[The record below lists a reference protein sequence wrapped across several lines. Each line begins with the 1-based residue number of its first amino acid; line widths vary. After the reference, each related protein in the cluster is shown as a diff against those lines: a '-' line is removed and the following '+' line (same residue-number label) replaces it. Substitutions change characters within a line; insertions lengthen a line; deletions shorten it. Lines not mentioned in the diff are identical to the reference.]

1 MKRTSRVF
9 LLGGIILAIIVFV
22 LIILLFSN
30 GTTGNGGTTN
40 PPPVTQLDT
49 VYATVD
55 IPLGTQVT
63 SDMVATHKVDV
74 TTRSQTA
81 FSSVNDVVGQII
93 RTQVSANTDLNAS
106 MFASSGIVASVSPLL
121 DKGERAIS
129 IQVDQQTGVGTLVQT
144 GDHVDVIIG
153 FGGTTYGSQTPPES
167 CGTSFRETTIDPKTG
182 VVTDAPSTG
191 ASVKMV
197 VQNTKVVGTLLPPP
211 TAASAS
217 SNSAAA
223 STPPT
228 GTSLNGQ
235 QEIVLLAVT
244 AQQAEVIRYGQI
256 DGCLSLVL
264 RSPKDYVDASTPP
277 NPVVPPLDPTTGVI
291 LKTLVDQY
299 GVLPPQIIE
308 AVLPKK

>member
-30 GTTGNGGTTN
+30 GTTGTGNNNN

-74 TTRSQTA
+74 TTRPATA
-81 FSSVNDVVGQII
+81 FASVNDVVGQVM
-93 RTQVSANTDLNAS
+93 RTTVVANTDLNAT
-106 MFASSGIVASVSPLL
+106 MFASSGIVASVTPNL
-121 DKGERAIS
+121 DKGMRAMS
-129 IQVDQQTGVGTLVQT
+129 VQVDQVTGAGTLIQT

-153 FGGTTYGSQTPPES
+153 FGGSTAGNT
-167 CGTSFRETTIDPKTG
+167 CGTGFQLDNVDPKTG
-182 VVTDAPSTG
+182 VITPVSALGGS
-191 ASVKMV
+191 SIKMV
-197 VQNTKVVGTLLPPP
+197 VQSSKVVGTLLPPP
-211 TAASAS
+211 VAAANNGAAASA
-217 SNSAAA
+217 APA
-223 STPPT
+223 

-235 QEIVLLAVT
+235 QEIVLLEVT
-244 AQQAEVIRYGQI
+244 AQQAEVIRYGQV

-299 GVLPPQIIE
+299 GVLPPQIIQV
-308 AVLPKK
+308 VLPKK

>member
-1 MKRTSRVF
+1 LKRTSRVF

-30 GTTGNGGTTN
+30 GTGGTGSTSN
-40 PPPVTQLDT
+40 PPPVTQLQT

-63 SDMVATHKVDV
+63 SDMVATHQVDV
-74 TTRSQTA
+74 TTRSATA
-81 FSSVNDVVGQII
+81 FSNITDVVGQII
-93 RTQVSANTDLNAS
+93 RTQVTANTDLNAG
-106 MFASSGIVASVSPLL
+106 MFASSGIVASVTPNL
-121 DKGERAIS
+121 DKGMRAMS
-129 IQVDQQTGVGTLVQT
+129 VQVDQVTGVGTLIQT

-153 FGGTTYGSQTPPES
+153 FGGSTAGSS
-167 CGTSFRETTIDPKTG
+167 CGTGFQLDNVDPKTG
-182 VVTDAPSTG
+182 VITPVSALGGS
-191 ASVKMV
+191 SIKMI
-197 VQNTKVVGTLLPPP
+197 VQSSKVVGTLLPPP
-211 TAASAS
+211 TAAAQG
-217 SNSAAA
+217 AAA
-223 STPPT
+223 SGAPS

-235 QEIVLLAVT
+235 QEIVLLQVT
-244 AQQAEVIRYGQI
+244 AQQAEVIRYGQV

-299 GVLPPQIIE
+299 GVLPPQIIQV
-308 AVLPKK
+308 VLPKK

>member
-30 GTTGNGGTTN
+30 GTTGSNGNTGQ

-74 TTRSQTA
+74 TTRSATA

-93 RTQVSANTDLNAS
+93 RTNVVANTDLDAS
-106 MFASSGIVASVSPLL
+106 MFASSGIVASVTPNL
-121 DKGERAIS
+121 DKGMRAMS
-129 IQVDQQTGVGTLVQT
+129 VQVDQVTGAGTLIQT

-153 FGGTTYGSQTPPES
+153 FGGSTAGNT
-167 CGTSFRETTIDPKTG
+167 CGTGFQLDNVDPKTG
-182 VVTDAPSTG
+182 VITPVSALGGS
-191 ASVKMV
+191 SIKMI
-197 VQNTKVVGTLLPPP
+197 VQSSKVVGTLLPPP
-211 TAASAS
+211 VAAA
-217 SNSAAA
+217 NNGAAA
-223 STPPT
+223 STAPA

-235 QEIVLLAVT
+235 QEIVLLEVT
-244 AQQAEVIRYGQI
+244 AQQAEVIRYGQV

-299 GVLPPQIIE
+299 GVLPPQIIQV
-308 AVLPKK
+308 VLPKK

>member
-1 MKRTSRVF
+1 LKRTSRVF

-30 GTTGNGGTTN
+30 GNAGTSGTTN

-74 TTRSQTA
+74 TTRSATA
-81 FSSVNDVVGQII
+81 FSNIDGVVGQII
-93 RTQVSANTDLNAS
+93 RTNVTANANLDAS
-106 MFASSGIVASVSPLL
+106 MFASSGIVASVTPNL
-121 DKGERAIS
+121 DKGMRAMS
-129 IQVDQQTGVGTLVQT
+129 VQVDQVTGVGTLIQT

-153 FGGTTYGSQTPPES
+153 FGGSTAGTS
-167 CGTSFRETTIDPKTG
+167 CGTGFQLDNVDPKTG
-182 VVTDAPSTG
+182 VITPVTNLGGS
-191 ASVKMV
+191 SVKMV
-197 VQNTKVVGTLLPPP
+197 VQSSKVVGTLLPPP
-211 TAASAS
+211 P
-217 SNSAAA
+217 AAA
-223 STPPT
+223 SGGNGTATASSAPA

-235 QEIVLLAVT
+235 QEIVLLEVT
-244 AQQAEVIRYGQI
+244 AQQAEVIRYGQV

-308 AVLPKK
+308 VVKPK

>member
-30 GTTGNGGTTN
+30 GTGGTGSTSN
-40 PPPVTQLDT
+40 PPPVTQLQT

-63 SDMVATHKVDV
+63 SDMVATHQVDV
-74 TTRSQTA
+74 TTRSATA
-81 FSSVNDVVGQII
+81 FSNITDVVGQII
-93 RTQVSANTDLNAS
+93 RTQVTANTDLNAG
-106 MFASSGIVASVSPLL
+106 MFASSGIVASVTPNL
-121 DKGERAIS
+121 DKGMRAMS
-129 IQVDQQTGVGTLVQT
+129 VQVDQVTGVGTLIQT

-153 FGGTTYGSQTPPES
+153 FGGSTAGSS
-167 CGTSFRETTIDPKTG
+167 CGTGFQLDNVDPKTG
-182 VVTDAPSTG
+182 VITPVSALGGS
-191 ASVKMV
+191 SIKMI
-197 VQNTKVVGTLLPPP
+197 VQSSKVVGTLLPPP
-211 TAASAS
+211 TAATQG
-217 SNSAAA
+217 AAA
-223 STPPT
+223 SGAPS

-235 QEIVLLAVT
+235 QEIVLLQVT
-244 AQQAEVIRYGQI
+244 AQQAEVIRYGQV

-299 GVLPPQIIE
+299 GVLPPQIIQV
-308 AVLPKK
+308 VLPKK

>member
-1 MKRTSRVF
+1 MF

-30 GTTGNGGTTN
+30 GNGGTPGSTT

-63 SDMVATHKVDV
+63 STMVATHKVDV
-74 TTRSQTA
+74 STRSATA
-81 FSSVNDVVGQII
+81 FGSVNDVVGQII
-93 RTQVSANTDLNAS
+93 RAQVTANTDLNAS

-121 DKGERAIS
+121 DKGQRAMS
-129 IQVDQQTGVGTLVQT
+129 VQVDQITGVGTLVQT

-153 FGGTTYGSQTPPES
+153 FGGTTYGAAPVPES
-167 CGTSFRETTIDPKTG
+167 CGTSFRETTVDPKTG
-182 VVTDAPSTG
+182 LTTEVPSTG

-197 VQNTKVVGTLLPPP
+197 VQNAKVVGTLLPPP
-211 TAASAS
+211 PAAAAA
-217 SNSAAA
+217 AAA
-223 STPPT
+223 SPAPAT

-235 QEIVLLAVT
+235 QEIVVLSVT

-264 RSPKDYVDASTPP
+264 RSPKDYVDGATPP
-277 NPVVPPLDPTTGVI
+277 NPVVPPLDATTGVI

-299 GVLPPQIIE
+299 GVLPPQIIQ

>member
-30 GTTGNGGTTN
+30 GNGGTTGTTT

-49 VYATVD
+49 VQAIVD

-63 SDMVATHKVDV
+63 STMVATHKVDI
-74 TTRSQTA
+74 TTRSATA
-81 FSSVNDVVGQII
+81 FASVNDVIGQII
-93 RTQVSANTDLNAS
+93 RAQVTANTDLNAS

-121 DKGERAIS
+121 DKGQRAMS
-129 IQVDQQTGVGTLVQT
+129 VQVDQITGVGTLVQT

-153 FGGTTYGSQTPPES
+153 FGGTTYGAQPVPES
-167 CGTSFRETTIDPKTG
+167 CGTSFRETVVDPKTQLTTE
-182 VVTDAPSTG
+182 VPSTG

-197 VQNTKVVGTLLPPP
+197 VQNAKVVGTLLPPP
-211 TAASAS
+211 PAAVAATAGASA
-217 SNSAAA
+217 APA
-223 STPPT
+223 S

-235 QEIVLLAVT
+235 QEIVVLSVT

-277 NPVVPPLDPTTGVI
+277 NPVVPPLDATTGVI

-299 GVLPPQIIE
+299 GVLPPQIIQ

>member
-1 MKRTSRVF
+1 LKRTSRVF

-30 GTTGNGGTTN
+30 GNAGTGGTSNN

-55 IPLGTQVT
+55 ISLGTQVT

-74 TTRSQTA
+74 TTRSATA
-81 FSSVNDVVGQII
+81 FDNINAVVGQIV
-93 RTQVSANTDLNAS
+93 RTNVTANSDLDAS
-106 MFASSGIVASVSPLL
+106 MFASSGIVASVTPNL
-121 DKGERAIS
+121 DKGMRAMS
-129 IQVDQQTGVGTLVQT
+129 VQVDQVTGVGTLIQT

-153 FGGTTYGSQTPPES
+153 FGGSTAGTS
-167 CGTSFRETTIDPKTG
+167 CGTGFQLDNVDPKTG
-182 VVTDAPSTG
+182 VITPVTNLGGS
-191 ASVKMV
+191 SVKMV
-197 VQNTKVVGTLLPPP
+197 VQSSKVVGTLLPPP
-211 TAASAS
+211 TAPAANSAS
-217 SNSAAA
+217 A
-223 STPPT
+223 STPPS

-235 QEIVLLAVT
+235 QEIVLLEVT
-244 AQQAEVIRYGQI
+244 AQQAEVIRYGQV

-308 AVLPKK
+308 VVKPTTK

>member
-30 GTTGNGGTTN
+30 GTGGTGSTSN
-40 PPPVTQLDT
+40 PPPVTQLQT

-63 SDMVATHKVDV
+63 SDMVATHQVDV
-74 TTRSQTA
+74 TTRSATA
-81 FSSVNDVVGQII
+81 FSNITDVVGQII
-93 RTQVSANTDLNAS
+93 RTQVTANTDLNAG
-106 MFASSGIVASVSPLL
+106 MFASSGIVASVTPNL
-121 DKGERAIS
+121 DKGMRAMS
-129 IQVDQQTGVGTLVQT
+129 VQVDQVTGVGTLIQT

-153 FGGTTYGSQTPPES
+153 FGGSTAGSS
-167 CGTSFRETTIDPKTG
+167 CGTGFQLDNVDPKTG
-182 VVTDAPSTG
+182 VITPVSALGGS
-191 ASVKMV
+191 SIKMI
-197 VQNTKVVGTLLPPP
+197 VQSSKVVGTLLPPP
-211 TAASAS
+211 TAAAQG
-217 SNSAAA
+217 AAA
-223 STPPT
+223 SGAPS

-235 QEIVLLAVT
+235 QEIVLLQVT
-244 AQQAEVIRYGQI
+244 AQQAEVIRYGQV

-299 GVLPPQIIE
+299 GVLPPQIIQV
-308 AVLPKK
+308 VLPKK

>member
-30 GTTGNGGTTN
+30 GTTGSNGNTNN

-49 VYATVD
+49 VYSTVD

-74 TTRSQTA
+74 TTRSATA
-81 FSSVNDVVGQII
+81 FSTVNAVVGQII
-93 RTQVSANTDLNAS
+93 RTTVVANTDLDAS
-106 MFASSGIVASVSPLL
+106 MFASSGIVASVTPNL
-121 DKGERAIS
+121 DKGMRAMS
-129 IQVDQQTGVGTLVQT
+129 VQVDQVTGVGTLIQT
-144 GDHVDVIIG
+144 GDHVDVIVG
-153 FGGTTYGSQTPPES
+153 FGGSTAGST
-167 CGTSFRETTIDPKTG
+167 CGTGFQLDNIDPKTG
-182 VVTDAPSTG
+182 LITPISALGGS
-191 ASVKMV
+191 SVKMV
-197 VQNTKVVGTLLPPP
+197 VQSSKVVGTLLPPP
-211 TAASAS
+211 PAAAA
-217 SNSAAA
+217 NNGAAA
-223 STPPT
+223 SNAPS

-235 QEIVLLAVT
+235 QEIVLLEVT
-244 AQQAEVIRYGQI
+244 AQQAEVIRYGQV

-299 GVLPPQIIE
+299 GVLPPQVIQVVIP
-308 AVLPKK
+308 PKK

>member
-30 GTTGNGGTTN
+30 GTSGTGSTSN
-40 PPPVTQLDT
+40 PPPVTQLQT

-63 SDMVATHKVDV
+63 SDMVATHQVDV
-74 TTRSQTA
+74 TTRSATA
-81 FSSVNDVVGQII
+81 FSNITDVVGQII
-93 RTQVSANTDLNAS
+93 RTQVTANTDLNAG
-106 MFASSGIVASVSPLL
+106 MFASSGIVASVTPNL
-121 DKGERAIS
+121 DKGMRAMS
-129 IQVDQQTGVGTLVQT
+129 VQVDQVTGVGTLIQT

-153 FGGTTYGSQTPPES
+153 FGGSTAGSS
-167 CGTSFRETTIDPKTG
+167 CGTGFQLDNVDPKTG
-182 VVTDAPSTG
+182 VITPVSALGGS
-191 ASVKMV
+191 SIKMI
-197 VQNTKVVGTLLPPP
+197 VQSSKVVGTLLPPP
-211 TAASAS
+211 TAAAQG
-217 SNSAAA
+217 AAA
-223 STPPT
+223 SGAPS

-235 QEIVLLAVT
+235 QEIVLLQVT
-244 AQQAEVIRYGQI
+244 AQQAEVIRYGQV

-299 GVLPPQIIE
+299 GVLPPQIIQV
-308 AVLPKK
+308 VLPKK

>member
-1 MKRTSRVF
+1 VF

-30 GTTGNGGTTN
+30 GTGGTGSTSN
-40 PPPVTQLDT
+40 PPPVTQLQT

-63 SDMVATHKVDV
+63 SDMVATHQVDV
-74 TTRSQTA
+74 TTRSATA
-81 FSSVNDVVGQII
+81 FSNITDVVGQII
-93 RTQVSANTDLNAS
+93 RTQVTANTDLNAG
-106 MFASSGIVASVSPLL
+106 MFASSGIVASVTPNL
-121 DKGERAIS
+121 DKGMRAMS
-129 IQVDQQTGVGTLVQT
+129 VQVDQVTGVGTLIQT

-153 FGGTTYGSQTPPES
+153 FGGSTAGSS
-167 CGTSFRETTIDPKTG
+167 CGTGFQLDNVDPKTG
-182 VVTDAPSTG
+182 VITPVSALGGS
-191 ASVKMV
+191 SIKMI
-197 VQNTKVVGTLLPPP
+197 VQSSKVVGTLLPPP
-211 TAASAS
+211 TAAAQG
-217 SNSAAA
+217 AAA
-223 STPPT
+223 SGAPS

-235 QEIVLLAVT
+235 QEIVLLQVT
-244 AQQAEVIRYGQI
+244 AQQAEVIRYGQV

-299 GVLPPQIIE
+299 GVLPPQIIQV
-308 AVLPKK
+308 VLPKK

>member
-1 MKRTSRVF
+1 LKRTSRVF

-30 GTTGNGGTTN
+30 GTSGTGATN
-40 PPPVTQLDT
+40 NPQPVTQLDT

-63 SDMVATHKVDV
+63 SAMVGTHKVDV
-74 TTRSQTA
+74 ATRPPTA
-81 FSSVNDVVGQII
+81 FANVSEVVGQIM
-93 RTQVSANTDLNAS
+93 RAQVSANTDLSAA
-106 MFASSGIVASVSPLL
+106 MFTSSGIVASVSPLL
-121 DKGERAIS
+121 DKGQRAMS
-129 IQVDQQTGVGTLVQT
+129 IQVDQITGVGTLIQT

-153 FGGTTYGSQTPPES
+153 FGGGTYGSQPVPEL
-167 CGTSFRETTIDPKTG
+167 CGTGFVETTVDPKTG
-182 VVTDAPSTG
+182 LVTNTPSTS
-191 ASVKMV
+191 ATVKMI

-211 TAASAS
+211 PTTP
-217 SNSAAA
+217 AA
-223 STPPT
+223 STNGTTTTAPT

-235 QEIVLLAVT
+235 QEIVLLSVT

-264 RSPKDYVDASTPP
+264 RSPKDYVDGATPP

-299 GVLPPQIIE
+299 GVLPPQIIR
-308 AVLPKK
+308 AILPK